1 MSAGPLKS
9 SSTVNLDASLAQ
21 LAPGL
26 GRDDPPL
33 TRYVDDVLRRLDQV
47 EPQLSSLIPEEG
59 RADRLRREANAIARA
74 HPASPARPALFGVLV
89 GVKDI
94 FRVDGFPTRA
104 GSRLPPEAFAGEE
117 AESVRR
123 LRRAGALVLGKTVT
137 TEFAYFA
144 PGPARN
150 PRNLAHTPGGSSSG
164 SAAAVAA
171 GLCPLSLGT
180 QTIGSVLRPASF
192 CGIVGF
198 KPTYRRV
205 PIDGVVPL
213 APSLDHV
220 GFFTRDVAGA
230 ALAASILCDGWQ
242 PASANQPVLGIPAGP
257 YLARAGG
264 ISRELFERAV
274 DRLAAAGFVVRSVDV
289 MDDFDSV
296 AAHHQT
302 ILAAEAARVHAE
314 WFDRYGD
321 LYHERTAQLVLGG
334 RRVTEE
340 ELAQARDGQAVL
352 RRQLQSAMDHAGVD
366 VWVAPS
372 TVGPAPRGLEST
384 GDPVMNM
391 PWTQAGFPA
400 MTMPCGLDSE
410 GLPLGLQ
417 LVARFHDDERLL
429 AWAETIERSL
439 DVSLG
444 PARLVADAVADETG
458 RGG

>member
-1 MSAGPLKS
+1 MATNPDL
-9 SSTVNLDASLAQ
+9 SLAQ
-21 LAPGL
+21 LASGL
-26 GRDDPPL
+26 GRDDPPV
-33 TRYVDDVLRRLDQV
+33 TRYVDEVLRRLEQI
-47 EPQLSSLIPEEG
+47 EPQLSSLIPEED
-59 RADRLRREANAIARA
+59 RDVRLRRGAESIGRTY
-74 HPASPARPALFGVLV
+74 PVPSARPALFGVLV

-104 GSRLPPEAFAGEE
+104 GSRLPPEVLAGEE

-180 QTIGSVLRPASF
+180 QTIGSILRPASF

-198 KPTYRRV
+198 KPTYRRI
-205 PIDGVVPL
+205 PIDGVIPL

-230 ALAASILCDGWQ
+230 GLTASIVCDGWK
-242 PASANQPVLGIPAGP
+242 PAPANQPVVGIPAGP
-257 YLARAGG
+257 YLARAGE
-264 ISRELFERAV
+264 IARTFFDRAV
-274 DRLAAAGFVVRSVDV
+274 DGLARAGCDVRLVEI
-289 MDDFDSV
+289 MDDFDDI
-296 AAHHQT
+296 AARHQT
-302 ILAAEAARVHAE
+302 ILAAEAARVHAA
-314 WFDRYGD
+314 WFDRFGH
-321 LYHERTAQLVLGG
+321 LYHERTAQLVLAG
-334 RRVTEE
+334 RGVSED
-340 ELAQARDGQAVL
+340 ELHRARDGQAVL
-352 RRQLQSAMDHAGVD
+352 RRELQAAMDHAGID
-366 VWVAPS
+366 VWAAPS

-400 MTMPCGLDSE
+400 LTMPCGLDPE

-429 AWAETIERSL
+429 AWAAMIERTL
-439 DVSLG
+439 DAPL
-444 PARLVADAVADETG
+444 PAARLVADAITDQTG

>member
-1 MSAGPLKS
+1 ML
-9 SSTVNLDASLAQ
+9 TNLDLSLAE

-26 GRDDPPL
+26 GRDEPTV
-33 TRYVDDVLRRLDQV
+33 TRYVDGVLRLLEQT
-47 EPQLSSLIPEEG
+47 EPRLSSLIPEEG
-59 RADRLRREANAIARA
+59 RADRLRREAESISRTYPVA
-74 HPASPARPALFGVLV
+74 PARPPLFGVLV

-94 FRVDGFPTRA
+94 FRIDGFPTRA
-104 GSRLPPEAFAGEE
+104 GSRLPPEVLAGEE

-144 PGPARN
+144 PGPSRN

-180 QTIGSVLRPASF
+180 QTIGSILRPASF

-198 KPTYRRV
+198 KPTYRRI
-205 PIDGVVPL
+205 PIDGVIPL

-230 ALAASILCDGWQ
+230 ALAASILCDGWK
-242 PASANQPVLGIPAGP
+242 PAPADRPVLGVPAGP
-257 YLARAGG
+257 YLARAGE
-264 ISRELFERAV
+264 IARAFFDRAV
-274 DRLAAAGFVVRSVDV
+274 DGLAHAGFDVRAVEI
-289 MDDFDSV
+289 MDDFDDI
-296 AAHHQT
+296 AARHQT
-302 ILAAEAARVHAE
+302 ILAAEAARVHAA
-314 WFDRYGD
+314 WFDRFGP
-321 LYHERTAQLVLGG
+321 LYHERTAQLVHAG
-334 RRVTEE
+334 RRVSED
-340 ELAQARDGQAVL
+340 ELARARDGQAVL
-352 RRQLQSAMDHAGVD
+352 RRELQAAMDRAGLD
-366 VWVAPS
+366 VWAAPS

-400 MTMPCGLDSE
+400 LTMPCGLDPE

-417 LVARFHDDERLL
+417 LVGRFYDDERLL
-429 AWAETIERSL
+429 AWAASVERTL
-439 DVSLG
+439 GASLG
-444 PARLVADAVADETG
+444 PARIVAEAVADETG